1 MVVMITIYPHLLKD
15 SRRGGSRSRVKPQ
28 EQTCRTNQLST
39 AGQSDHLVSCFK
51 YWNLML

>member
-1 MVVMITIYPHLLKD
+1 MVVMITIYHHLLND
-15 SRRGGSRSRVKPQ
+15 ARGSGSRSRVKPQ

-39 AGQSDHLVSCFK
+39 AGHSNHLVSCFK